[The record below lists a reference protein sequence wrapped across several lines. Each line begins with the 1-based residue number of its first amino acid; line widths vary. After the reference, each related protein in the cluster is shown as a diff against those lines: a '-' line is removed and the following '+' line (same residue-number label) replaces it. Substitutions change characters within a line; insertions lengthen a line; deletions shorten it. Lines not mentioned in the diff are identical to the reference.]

1 MDHVG
6 VYVLTP
12 DFSIT
17 VTLDNSSLYMES
29 TGGFIFKLAPETPTV
44 FFSLTHSAKFS
55 FQKNDKGEVI
65 SFVEHVGRI
74 NQKYMKVR

>member
-1 MDHVG
+1 MDYVG

-17 VTLDNSSLYMES
+17 VALDSGSLYMES
-29 TGGFIFKLAPETPTV
+29 TGGYKFKLAPETPTV

-65 SFVEHVGRI
+65 SFVEHIGRI